1 MGDSV
6 MKTKLGKS
14 VANRLIGK
22 VNWSL
27 HVPTDVLLKKSA
39 DLFVIQQKKDLFNS
53 SIWENLREI
62 TLPMKTL
69 S

>member
-1 MGDSV
+1 

-22 VNWSL
+22 VNRSL

>member
-1 MGDSV
+1 

-14 VANRLIGK
+14 VAYRLIGL

-39 DLFVIQQKKDLFNS
+39 DLFVIQQKKDLFYS

-69 S
+69 P